1 LFFFPRQIRQYFSK
15 KQKLEGK
22 TNQGH
27 KCKTKHFP
35 QTTRV
40 SDFSQSKDQG
50 LVKNIFDTYHPF

>member
-1 LFFFPRQIRQYFSK
+1 
-15 KQKLEGK
+15 LEGK
-22 TNQGH
+22 KIQGH

-50 LVKNIFDTYHPF
+50 LVKIIFATYHPF